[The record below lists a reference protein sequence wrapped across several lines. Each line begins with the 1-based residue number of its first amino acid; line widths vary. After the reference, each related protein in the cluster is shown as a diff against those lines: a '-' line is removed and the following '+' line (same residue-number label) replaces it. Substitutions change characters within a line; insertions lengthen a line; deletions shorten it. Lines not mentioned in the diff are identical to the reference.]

1 MERAGSS
8 RRTRSISKQDLEQL
22 EAQSSTIQQ
31 AVIVG
36 GGLIGIELA
45 EMLHSRGIKVT
56 FLVREQH
63 FWNNIIADSESRMVE
78 QHMQEH
84 GIDLRLATSLNEICG
99 DENGNVEA
107 IITEEGQALLAN
119 LLA

>member
-1 MERAGSS
+1 M
-8 RRTRSISKQDLEQL
+8 
-22 EAQSSTIQQ
+22 
-31 AVIVG
+31 G

-45 EMLHSRGIKVT
+45 EMLHSRGIEVT

-63 FWNNIIADSESRMVE
+63 FWNNVIADSESRMIE

-84 GIDLRLATSLNEICG
+84 EIDLRLATSLKRKFVAMKTVKQRRLSQKT
-99 DENGNVEA
+99 EN
-107 IITEEGQALLAN
+107 ALLAN